1 MFCHIVVGMAKHL
14 LLKLFLCFLF
24 WSPCTAQ
31 ENWCYSAGGVA
42 GIVIATIIVTLVF
55 SSLSLAAAW
64 YFSKRRKVSAHIV
77 QGGEVVQKIGNKPN
91 FAFDNP
97 YFRNE
102 DDAGYDT
109 PDKAHDGHFSNVPN
123 GKANTGSKGK
133 KAKSS
138 KSNPFTSVFY
148 TTKKQ
153 KTMDDSCLTMEPE
166 RTVVS
171 LKGHDFTGL
180 GFNICGNMRDGIFVK
195 DVLHRG
201 PASESGQI
209 KAGDRIISVTVSF
222 SNMVYEDALTILSY
236 ASPYD
241 VRLELESPRDK
252 SSSIQQQNNAK
263 RLASSSF
270 SGGGH
275 RLFHPLYRSQSI
287 DDLTQI
293 GKDSYPAHGLVP
305 KRSQSMGIAAQKLKS
320 HFEAETIPAKPVPVT
335 GSLNERMLAQVIED
349 TKRRKELGNGNSESD
364 EMDSIQSLNGKQ
376 LGMNDSFRESLKL
389 DAHICSLA
397 GESAAMKRRTPHTPP
412 PNLIQSIVSIETTA
426 QVHQTDDKESTARSA
441 ESQNSLQE
449 KCESSKSSLDLTEK
463 KSSLKQKSIND
474 KSQKDAQ
481 RGYNSSWNQ
490 LERTHCSGRHGE
502 SPTILKVQV
511 TSRHPGDT
519 EQTRI
524 SRSNGL
530 ASTSV
535 HVSGIPSVS
544 RQPERNQKEVIEITE
559 RELDDVMMS
568 HRQFLLRKANVTGS
582 PAGLKKPA
590 EFENWNYMEEENRKR
605 ISSSPKRGSSG
616 RWKNYETGEY
626 NTRTN
631 DNGYPNTIV
640 IPSGRSSFRVTSR
653 PGTPPP
659 QLESPTSP
667 SIVSHMRL

>member
-1 MFCHIVVGMAKHL
+1 MARH
-14 LLKLFLCFLF
+14 LFLKSLGICFLF
-24 WSPCTAQ
+24 CSPCSAQ

-42 GIVIATIIVTLVF
+42 GIVIATVIVTLVF
-55 SSLSLAAAW
+55 SSLSLAAVW
-64 YFSKRRKVSAHIV
+64 YFSKRRKVSARIVV
-77 QGGEVVQKIGNKPN
+77 QGGDAVQKIGTKSN

-102 DDAGYDT
+102 DDAAYDST
-109 PDKAHDGHFSNVPN
+109 DKGHDGNFSNVPN
-123 GKANTGSKGK
+123 GKAYTGSKGK
-133 KAKSS
+133 KGKSS

-153 KTMDDSCLTMEPE
+153 KTMDDSCLNMEPE

-171 LKGHDFTGL
+171 LRGHDFTGL

-252 SSSIQQQNNAK
+252 SSAIQQQNNAK

-320 HFEAETIPAKPVPVT
+320 HFEAETLPAKPVPVT
-335 GSLNERMLAQVIED
+335 GSLNERMLAQVMIED
-349 TKRRKELGNGNSESD
+349 TKRRRELGNGTSESD
-364 EMDSIQSLNGKQ
+364 EMDSIQSLNDKQ
-376 LGMNDSFRESLKL
+376 LGMSDSFRENLKL
-389 DAHICSLA
+389 DTHICSLA
-397 GESAAMKRRTPHTPP
+397 GESAAMKRRTIHTPP
-412 PNLIQSIVSIETTA
+412 PNLIKSIVSIETTA
-426 QVHQTDDKESTARSA
+426 QVHQIDDKESSRNT
-441 ESQNSLQE
+441 ENQNSSQE
-449 KCESSKSSLDLTEK
+449 MCESSNSKSNIDFTEK
-463 KSSLKQKSIND
+463 KSSLKQKSTND
-474 KSQKDAQ
+474 KAQKDAQ

-490 LERTHCSGRHGE
+490 LERTHCSGRHGD

-511 TSRHPGDT
+511 TTRPPADAESV
-519 EQTRI
+519 RI

-530 ASTSV
+530 PSSSV
-535 HVSGIPSVS
+535 HIPVS
-544 RQPERNQKEVIEITE
+544 RQAERNQKEVIEITE

-582 PAGLKKPA
+582 PAGPKKPT
-590 EFENWNYMEEENRKR
+590 EFESWNYMEEENRKR
-605 ISSSPKRGSSG
+605 MNDSPKRGSSG
-616 RWKNYETGEY
+616 RWKNYESSEY
-626 NTRTN
+626 TARTS
-631 DNGYPNTIV
+631 DNGYSNTIV
-640 IPSGRSSFRVTSR
+640 VPSGRSSFRVTSR